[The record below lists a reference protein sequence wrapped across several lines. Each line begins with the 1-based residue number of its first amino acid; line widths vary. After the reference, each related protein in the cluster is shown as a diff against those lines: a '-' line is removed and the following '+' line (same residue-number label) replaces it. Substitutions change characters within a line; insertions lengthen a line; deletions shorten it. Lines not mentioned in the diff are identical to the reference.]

1 MGGGGLPPVCGGYV
15 HTGSPQTRIND
26 SVFKKSNMMSY
37 QWKKQKNIQTY
48 CTYVNN
54 LCKSF

>member
-1 MGGGGLPPVCGGYV
+1 MYHFNQYHFNQNGGGGLPPVCGGYV

-37 QWKKQKNIQTY
+37 Q
-48 CTYVNN
+48 
-54 LCKSF
+54 